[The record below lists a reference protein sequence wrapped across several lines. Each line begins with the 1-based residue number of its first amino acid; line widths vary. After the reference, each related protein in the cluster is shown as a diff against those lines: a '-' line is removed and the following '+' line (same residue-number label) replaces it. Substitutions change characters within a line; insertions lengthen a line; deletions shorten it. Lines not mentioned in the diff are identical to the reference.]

1 MDQVMSNKHTSN
13 PPIIIAPI
21 SDTPIVEGASRSTSA
36 EPVTPSPKS
45 SAISGEEDTCTDSTT
60 SYNSGKKMKKKED
73 KNREIVDLMKQNL
86 EIKEVEVEEKKR
98 QRELLERAEERD
110 NKLLDL
116 MQVLVTH
123 LIKD

>member
-1 MDQVMSNKHTSN
+1 
-13 PPIIIAPI
+13 
-21 SDTPIVEGASRSTSA
+21 
-36 EPVTPSPKS
+36 
-45 SAISGEEDTCTDSTT
+45 
-60 SYNSGKKMKKKED
+60 MKKKED